1 MQIWRKQIF
10 MRWVHFVLRCWHII
24 VLVWTIVL
32 LFEREYLFSLWVLLL
47 KKGFPAVMLV
57 EKHLSLDLCWM
68 KKYYFCTSVVLVWQ
82 VFVFGRIEF
91 YDGVGCESIGCII
104 WCTVY
109 RVCYKS
115 IFCLL
120 VGTKAFVFPAVCCNE
135 WKSIAYTLFR
145 GGRIFC

>member
-10 MRWVHFVLRCWHII
+10 MRWVHFVLQLYR
-24 VLVWTIVL
+24 LQFTFVL

-68 KKYYFCTSVVLVWQ
+68 KKYYFCTSVVLVWP

-91 YDGVGCESIGCII
+91 YDGV
-104 WCTVY
+104 
-109 RVCYKS
+109 
-115 IFCLL
+115 L
-120 VGTKAFVFPAVCCNE
+120 VVKVMAA
-135 WKSIAYTLFR
+135 
-145 GGRIFC
+145 